1 MSIAMALG
9 ASVLFGV
16 GTYLVLQRSLT
27 RVIIGLTLL
36 AHGANVFLLL
46 SGGRAGRPPFVR
58 EGTVATLVSAANPD
72 GFADPLPQ
80 ALALTA
86 IVISFGTTAFLLT
99 IAYRHFSLTESD
111 EVEDD
116 IEDRRVADV
125 DTAEEA
131 T

>member
-1 MSIAMALG
+1 MSIALAAG
-9 ASVLFGV
+9 AAVVFGM

-27 RVIIGLTLL
+27 RIIIGLSLL
-36 AHGANVFLLL
+36 AHGANLLLLL
-46 SGGRAGRPPFVR
+46 SGGRAGRPPIV
-58 EGTVATLVSAANPD
+58 EADASPVLANVDPAT

-99 IAYRHFSLTESD
+99 LAYRHFALQRTD

-116 IEDRRVADV
+116 LEDRRVARLER
-125 DTAEEA
+125 AKEQA
-131 T
+131 